1 MNFFKNFIE
10 QYKIALDNI
19 SEKEFNKTV
28 DLFVKLKKNKG
39 RLFIIGLGGSA
50 GNASH
55 AVNDFRKLCN
65 INAMA
70 LTDNV
75 SEFTARVND
84 EGWENVFAD
93 WLKWNK
99 ANQKDLVLIFSVGGG
114 NLKKKVSHNISKAII
129 YSKKR
134 NIKIIG
140 VVGKSNGDTYKNAD
154 NLHFINIIDQKL
166 ITPITES
173 MQPFVWHML
182 VSHPKIQVNKTKW

>member
-28 DLFVKLKKNKG
+28 DLFIKLKKNKG

-84 EGWENVFAD
+84 EGWENVFSD
-93 WLKWNK
+93 WLKWNE

-114 NLKKKVSHNISKAII
+114 NLKKK
-129 YSKKR
+129 
-134 NIKIIG
+134 
-140 VVGKSNGDTYKNAD
+140 
-154 NLHFINIIDQKL
+154 
-166 ITPITES
+166 
-173 MQPFVWHML
+173 
-182 VSHPKIQVNKTKW
+182 

>member
-1 MNFFKNFIE
+1 
-10 QYKIALDNI
+10 
-19 SEKEFNKTV
+19 
-28 DLFVKLKKNKG
+28 
-39 RLFIIGLGGSA
+39 
-50 GNASH
+50 
-55 AVNDFRKLCN
+55 
-65 INAMA
+65 MA

-129 YSKKR
+129 YSKKK

-154 NLHFINIIDQKL
+154 NLHYINIIDQKL

>member
-1 MNFFKNFIE
+1 MSFFKNFID
-10 QYKIALDNI
+10 QYKIAIENI
-19 SEKEFNKTV
+19 NEKEFEKTV
-28 DLFVKLKKNKG
+28 NLFVKLKKNKG

-65 INAMA
+65 INAMTI
-70 LTDNV
+70 TDNI

-84 EGWENVFAD
+84 EGWENVFED
-93 WLKWNK
+93 WLKWNQ
-99 ANQKDLVLIFSVGGG
+99 ANNKDLVLIFSVGGG
-114 NLKKKVSHNISKAII
+114 NLKKKVSHNISKAVM
-129 YSKKR
+129 YSKKKK
-134 NIKIIG
+134 IKIIG
-140 VVGKSNGDTYKNAD
+140 VVGKSNGDTYSYAD
-154 NLHFINIIDQKL
+154 NLHFIRIIDQKL

>member
-182 VSHPKIQVNKTKW
+182 VSHPKIQVNKT

>member
-28 DLFVKLKKNKG
+28 DLFVKLKKDKG

-114 NLKKKVSHNISKAII
+114 NLKKKESHNI
-129 YSKKR
+129 
-134 NIKIIG
+134 
-140 VVGKSNGDTYKNAD
+140 
-154 NLHFINIIDQKL
+154 
-166 ITPITES
+166 
-173 MQPFVWHML
+173 
-182 VSHPKIQVNKTKW
+182 

>member
-28 DLFVKLKKNKG
+28 DLFVKLKKDKG

-84 EGWENVFAD
+84 EGWENVFSD
-93 WLKWNK
+93 WLKWNE

-134 NIKIIG
+134 NIK
-140 VVGKSNGDTYKNAD
+140 KK
-154 NLHFINIIDQKL
+154 
-166 ITPITES
+166 
-173 MQPFVWHML
+173 
-182 VSHPKIQVNKTKW
+182 

>member
-28 DLFVKLKKNKG
+28 DLFVKLKKDKG

-129 YSKKR
+129 YSKKK

>member
-28 DLFVKLKKNKG
+28 NLFVKLKKNKG

-65 INAMA
+65 INAMT

-93 WLKWNK
+93 WLKWNE